1 MLALIRGYGI
11 FISSKANKLK
21 QGWKEKDMIITVDNV
36 EIVLSQSSDKTVTI
50 FVEMRD
56 GQTGRVYPKDLGK
69 SLYFKYKRNG
79 FTSLYKSCI

>member
-1 MLALIRGYGI
+1 
-11 FISSKANKLK
+11 
-21 QGWKEKDMIITVDNV
+21 MIIKVDNV
-36 EIVLSQSSDKTVTI
+36 EIVVSQSSDKTVTI

-69 SLYFKYKRNG
+69 ALYFKYKWNG

>member
-1 MLALIRGYGI
+1 MIRGYGI

-36 EIVLSQSSDKTVTI
+36 EIVVSQSSDKTVTL

-56 GQTGRVYPKDLGK
+56 GQTGRVYPHDLGRKLYSQYK
-69 SLYFKYKRNG
+69 SNG

>member
-1 MLALIRGYGI
+1 MLYLICYLYFIETKQAL
-11 FISSKANKLK
+11 N
-21 QGWKEKDMIITVDNV
+21 KEKTNMIIAVDNV

-56 GQTGRVYPKDLGK
+56 GQTGRVYPKELGK

>member
-1 MLALIRGYGI
+1 M
-11 FISSKANKLK
+11 KLLSLFYRNETSFK

-36 EIVLSQSSDKTVTI
+36 EIVVSQSSDKTVTL

-56 GQTGRVYPKDLGK
+56 GQTGRVYPHDLGK
-69 SLYFKYKRNG
+69 KLYSQYKSNG

>member
-1 MLALIRGYGI
+1 
-11 FISSKANKLK
+11 
-21 QGWKEKDMIITVDNV
+21 MIITVDNV
-36 EIVLSQSSDKTVTI
+36 EIVVSQSNDKTVTL

-69 SLYFKYKRNG
+69 KLYSQYKSNG

>member
-1 MLALIRGYGI
+1 
-11 FISSKANKLK
+11 
-21 QGWKEKDMIITVDNV
+21 MIITVDNV
-36 EIVLSQSSDKTVTI
+36 EIIVSQSSDKTITV

-56 GQTGRVYPKDLGK
+56 SQTGRVYPKDLGK